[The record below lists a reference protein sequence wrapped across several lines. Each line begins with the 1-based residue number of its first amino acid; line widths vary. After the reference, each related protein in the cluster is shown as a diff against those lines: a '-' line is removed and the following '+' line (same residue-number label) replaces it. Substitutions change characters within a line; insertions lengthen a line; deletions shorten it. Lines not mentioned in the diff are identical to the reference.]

1 MKTTLAV
8 FFSAVLALLV
18 GCSTPTTPQSGQ
30 TLAALAGLAV
40 EPVLANN
47 PSYIP
52 VAQAVADE
60 LESLSTGTLD
70 AAGVAA
76 FAAQIATRHG
86 MEATDA
92 QFALV
97 ILQTLLASYT
107 DQTGSV
113 TIDIGGARPYL
124 QAFTGGLR
132 SAIAIAGGGA
142 RSGPPDAVADRYAKL
157 YAEGAR

>member
-8 FFSAVLALLV
+8 LFSAALALLV
-18 GCSTPTTPQSGQ
+18 GCSTLPTPQSGQ
-30 TLAALAGLAV
+30 TLATLAGLAV

-52 VAQAVADE
+52 VVQAVADE
-60 LESLSTGTLD
+60 LDTLSTGTLD
-70 AAGVAA
+70 AAGIAT

-86 MEATDA
+86 MNATDA
-92 QFALV
+92 QFALA

-107 DQTGSV
+107 DQTGAV
-113 TIDIGGARPYL
+113 TIDLGAAKPYI

-132 SAIAIAGGGA
+132 SAIAIASGGA
-142 RSGPPDAVADRYAKL
+142 KSSLPDPAAARYAKL

>member
-18 GCSTPTTPQSGQ
+18 GCSTLPTPQSGQ
-30 TLAALAGLAV
+30 TLATLAGLAV

-107 DQTGSV
+107 DQTGAV
-113 TIDIGGARPYL
+113 TIDLGTARPYIH
-124 QAFTGGLR
+124 AFAGGLR
-132 SAIAIAGGGA
+132 SAILIASGSA
-142 RSGPPDAVADRYAKL
+142 RSGPPDPAAARYAKL